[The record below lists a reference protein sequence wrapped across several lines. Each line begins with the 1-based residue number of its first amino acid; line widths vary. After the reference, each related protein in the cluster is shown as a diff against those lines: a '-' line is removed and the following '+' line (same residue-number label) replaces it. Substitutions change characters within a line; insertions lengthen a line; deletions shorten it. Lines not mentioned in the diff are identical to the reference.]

1 MSEFC
6 RPLAFVPALLCGGI
20 AALSVATAGA
30 AERLPEPPI
39 YTAPHVGDELV
50 HGTANPA
57 WRTASDASPLHR
69 PFAER
74 ASGIALM
81 EMPRE
86 GVPGAGYQRPHHAL
100 GFRSAGAAQWLHE
113 HGIDASNCYLPLV
126 RLHTKLSNSGAA
138 SGSFWV
144 YARCALR

>member
-1 MSEFC
+1 VSALF
-6 RPLAFVPALLCGGI
+6 RPLAFVPALFSSAI
-20 AALSVATAGA
+20 AALSAVTAGA

-39 YTAPHVGDELV
+39 YTAPRVGDELV

-57 WRTASDASPLHR
+57 SRTASDPSPPHR

-86 GVPGAGYQRPHHAL
+86 GVPGVGYQRPHHAL

-126 RLHTKLSNSGAA
+126 RLHTKLANSGAA
-138 SGSFWV
+138 SGSVWI